1 MSKACMSSK
10 KDDSALRDKFLEILN
25 GQDSI
30 NVTLRMVADFCLKL
44 NNEELAKSLFLEALN
59 KEHDILKEA
68 SSSSSSS
75 TDTANSIFA
84 QNLSDLC
91 RYINFSNESQSD
103 LLLGCIDDNY
113 DEI

>member
-68 SSSSSSS
+68 SSS